1 MLNIEFRRDAE
12 LIDDEIIFEEPYTQL
27 SVFFADDVQ
36 RSFTSA
42 DRLAAE
48 LRGIIAGTEP
58 PLVDA
63 TGNAW
68 TMDIDA
74 NVAHLACYFATPHQ
88 FVEVPTAWLVD
99 ALERW
104 RDHLIAK
111 KKRLSAAGSDPI

>member
-1 MLNIEFRRDAE
+1 MLNIEFRGDAD
-12 LIDDEIIFEEPYTQL
+12 LINDEILFEEPYTLL
-27 SVFFADDVQ
+27 SLFFACDVQ
-36 RSFTSA
+36 RSFSEA
-42 DRLAAE
+42 ELLAAQ

-63 TGNAW
+63 TGNGW

-111 KKRLSAAGSDPI
+111 KKMK